1 MREIVRAVAAWLA
14 VGIVVV
20 VCALLEERY
29 PGWPMLG
36 VAAGLSY
43 GIGRLRSTT
52 PTHERRVLE
61 PPRHGQ
67 QMVASAVTPPPPD
80 DPPPSRDADVHPES
94 YCGRCGGPNIVWT
107 APSPLWNAVIRG
119 GSINGDEIY
128 GVVCPTCF
136 AVLAE
141 HAGIA
146 RGWQLHARKVMVP
159 LETVTPSGRVWNEKT
174 WMFDDPPDGTP

>member
-52 PTHERRVLE
+52 P
-61 PPRHGQ
+61 PRHGQ
-67 QMVASAVTPPPPD
+67 QMVASAVTPPSPD
-80 DPPPSRDADVHPES
+80 DPPPPPPSRDGGVHPES

-128 GVVCPTCF
+128 DGIVCPTCF
-136 AVLAE
+136 AVIAE
-141 HAGIA
+141 GRGIA
-146 RGWQLHARKVMVP
+146 FRWRLTAKRVHVE
-159 LETVTPSGRVWNEKT
+159 LETVTPSGRMWNEET
-174 WMFDDPPDGTP
+174 WKFDDPPGGTP